1 MSKLQD
7 TMKSIDIAIA
17 SGAVTSVEMY
27 NAIQRIPAL
36 VDNGAEYKEALTKY
50 MMEHHLDEELEMALA
65 Q

>member
-7 TMKSIDIAIA
+7 TMNGIDIAIA
-17 SGAVTSVEMY
+17 SGHVSSVEMY

-50 MMEHHLDEELEMALA
+50 MMEHHLDEELEMALD